1 LEWLHNLVNVT
12 EGYEALQVAPHCKQD
27 PHAQDCRYERI
38 WEHFATDEETMYIK
52 IDDDMVSRK
61 RNIDDIEGWLT
72 GG

>member
-1 LEWLHNLVNVT
+1 
-12 EGYEALQVAPHCKQD
+12 
-27 PHAQDCRYERI
+27 
-38 WEHFATDEETMYIK
+38 MYIK